1 MVPSTQD
8 RDGED
13 ARVARTRADVSRAA
27 LDVLR
32 TEGFDEVTHAR
43 VAESAGYSKTT
54 LYAHWPTRLDLVRL
68 ALDAL
73 GELPH
78 HPVSGDLRADLI
90 GELTVFR
97 RSVTEMRL
105 DRLVFGLAQAA
116 TTAAAARLRDRVN
129 AEGQRPLRELLGQR
143 FSGARLDA
151 ALSMLTGVVTCP
163 SLMFG
168 ALPADAVVEAAVDIV
183 LAAGRDSSAGGL
195 PQR

>member
-1 MVPSTQD
+1 MPSTQD
-8 RDGED
+8 RGGED
-13 ARVARTRADVSRAA
+13 ARVARTRTDVSRAA
-27 LDVLR
+27 LEVLR
-32 TEGFDEVTHAR
+32 TEGFDDVTHAR

-54 LYAHWPTRLDLVRL
+54 LYAHWPTRLDLVGL

-78 HPVSGDLRADLI
+78 HPASGDLRADLI

-97 RSVTEMRL
+97 RSVTELRL
-105 DRLVFGLAQAA
+105 DRLVFGLAQSA

-143 FSGARLDA
+143 FSGARLEA

-183 LAAGRDSSAGGL
+183 LAGGR
-195 PQR
+195 